1 MKRIRN
7 KARERFLPSV
17 CTPKPLKPIKYR
29 RCPKCF
35 AVYEGPICKAE
46 HHNTDH
52 PRYSIYLSPEAA
64 A

>member
-1 MKRIRN
+1 VK
-7 KARERFLPSV
+7 S
-17 CTPKPLKPIKYR
+17 R

-35 AVYEGPICKAE
+35 AVYEGQECKAE
-46 HHNTDH
+46 FHNSVH